1 MIRIKENVNV
11 LECLKEQGIT
21 SYQIRKRNIMGES
34 RVQRLRHGALP
45 SWHELD
51 IICRI
56 TGKDVADLIEYVPD
70 QVEQIGIT
78 A

>member
-1 MIRIKENVNV
+1 MIRIKENVKI
-11 LECLKEQGIT
+11 LEYLKEQGLT
-21 SYQIRKRNIMGES
+21 SYQIRKQKIMGES
-34 RVQRLRHGALP
+34 RVQRLRHDALP

-70 QVEQIGIT
+70 RVEQIGIT